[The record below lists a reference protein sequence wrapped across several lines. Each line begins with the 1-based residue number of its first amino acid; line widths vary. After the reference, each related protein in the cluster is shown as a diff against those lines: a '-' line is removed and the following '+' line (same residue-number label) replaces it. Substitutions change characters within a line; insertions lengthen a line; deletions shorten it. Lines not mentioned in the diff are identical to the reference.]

1 MCLCSLQDVIIFG
14 ILLVILLCSS
24 ITNGALLP
32 YKTLSLEEINLVRC
46 LTYISH
52 RYFAPGRTV
61 VISSPAAYRDV
72 QQELIAEIHHT
83 CFWPV
88 VNVDGNISKP
98 NETEYIDE
106 DNSYI
111 ILIQDETMFFLVSE
125 IRGLYLYTSK
135 FPRFCISDVRYV
147 VAGAIEFSVSQQREI
162 FRYLSYIG
170 IYNCIILSRGHYKID
185 KKYSRE
191 INVNDV
197 DTGMKLG
204 VYAWFPYQS
213 SDSCTEVNDIT
224 LLDSWVISAQGHFT
238 KNTDLFPRKFS
249 NKLNGCPMFV
259 IAEKEKIY
267 DINYSIQL
275 NETNDTSVWFREKFG
290 SNLLKVVLHQMNM
303 TPVPLTE
310 KSTES
315 TELPFV
321 GYRHAVFLGEMAN
334 MVYSFPNLELTSS
347 YHLTDIHWYVPCSI
361 KYQRWSSIF
370 RILSV
375 EL

>member
-1 MCLCSLQDVIIFG
+1 M
-14 ILLVILLCSS
+14 
-24 ITNGALLP
+24 
-32 YKTLSLEEINLVRC
+32 
-46 LTYISH
+46 
-52 RYFAPGRTV
+52 
-61 VISSPAAYRDV
+61 
-72 QQELIAEIHHT
+72 
-83 CFWPV
+83 
-88 VNVDGNISKP
+88 
-98 NETEYIDE
+98 
-106 DNSYI
+106 
-111 ILIQDETMFFLVSE
+111 
-125 IRGLYLYTSK
+125 
-135 FPRFCISDVRYV
+135 
-147 VAGAIEFSVSQQREI
+147 
-162 FRYLSYIG
+162 
-170 IYNCIILSRGHYKID
+170 
-185 KKYSRE
+185 
-191 INVNDV
+191 
-197 DTGMKLG
+197 G
-204 VYAWFPYQS
+204 VYTWFPYQS

-238 KNTDLFPRKFS
+238 KNTDLFPRKFN